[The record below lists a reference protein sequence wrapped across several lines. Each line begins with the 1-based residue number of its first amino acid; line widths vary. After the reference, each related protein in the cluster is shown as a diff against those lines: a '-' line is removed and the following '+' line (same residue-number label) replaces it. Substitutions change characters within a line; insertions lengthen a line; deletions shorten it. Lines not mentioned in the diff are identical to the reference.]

1 MSSWDISGLPH
12 LIPVP
17 VDDDL
22 QPIGGIPAGATGT
35 WLFVA
40 PAKALLNKEA
50 PDRMSAAAL
59 DARPDID
66 ILYADSAVIS
76 GRSIRELRCKP
87 DFNPALLWAK
97 DYIGLP
103 LLIRASAFARLGGLR
118 PEHGAACWYE
128 FCLRAHRAGTAFGR
142 IATTVI
148 GVPTGSDRPD
158 TAARKTVLEQIVAEE
173 ALPFEIRPGLAPGAF
188 QLRRIFRDHPPVSLV
203 IPTRQSG
210 PKDGPPHIIGLLRSI
225 EGSSWPLDRIRIVI
239 GDDVEDDGIYRE
251 HAAKLDIRRIVTTRR
266 EAEPFNYAAKMNR
279 LWREA
284 DTELLVLMND
294 DMTIRSADWLE
305 ALFTFAMEPDVGG
318 VGARLLFPDGR
329 IQHAGMVGGLYGG
342 CGHPWWGL
350 PAEAPT
356 YQDWANVHRD
366 WCAVTGAAFATRR
379 SVLEAANGFDERFSL
394 EFNDVDLCL
403 RLKTLGYRIVYTPHA
418 ELIHHERASRG
429 ETLRPGEEV
438 ALFLK
443 RWRDFLA
450 DDPMYSPQLVRYADV
465 QPRAES
471 YKVGWSALASRS
483 PGRRAVI
490 TN

>member
-1 MSSWDISGLPH
+1 MPH

-17 VDDDL
+17 VDDNL
-22 QPIGGIPAGATGT
+22 QPIGGVATDATGT

-40 PAKALLNKEA
+40 PGNALLNRDA
-50 PDRMSAAAL
+50 PDQISAAAL
-59 DARPDID
+59 EARPDID
-66 ILYADSAVIS
+66 IVYADSAVIN

-118 PEHGAACWYE
+118 PNNGPACWYD
-128 FCLRAHRAGTAFGR
+128 FCLRAYQAGAAFGH
-142 IATTVI
+142 IAETLV
-148 GVPTGSDRPD
+148 GVPAGSDQQD
-158 TAARKTVLEQIVAEE
+158 AAACKAVVERLLTNGEQ
-173 ALPFEIRPGLAPGAF
+173 PFEIRPGLVPGAF
-188 QLRRIFRDHPPVSLV
+188 QLRRIFRNHPPVSLI

-210 PKDGPPHIIGLLRSI
+210 PEGATPYIIGLLRSI
-225 EGSSWPLDRIRIVI
+225 ETSTWPLDRIKVII
-239 GDDVEDDGIYRE
+239 GDDVEDDGIYRQ

-266 EAEPFNYAAKMNR
+266 VTEPFNYAAKMNR

-284 DTELLVLMND
+284 ETELLVLMND
-294 DMTIRSADWLE
+294 DMTIRSTDWLE
-305 ALFTFAMEPDVGG
+305 ALCTFSMDQDVGG

-342 CGHPWWGL
+342 CGHPWWGM
-350 PAEAPT
+350 PAEMQT
-356 YQDWANVHRD
+356 YQDWASVHRD

-379 SVLEAANGFDERFSL
+379 SALEAANGFDERFSL

-429 ETLRPGEEV
+429 DQLRPGEEV

-443 RWRDFLA
+443 RWSDFLA

-471 YKVGWSALASRS
+471 YTVDWLA
-483 PGRRAVI
+483 
-490 TN
+490 